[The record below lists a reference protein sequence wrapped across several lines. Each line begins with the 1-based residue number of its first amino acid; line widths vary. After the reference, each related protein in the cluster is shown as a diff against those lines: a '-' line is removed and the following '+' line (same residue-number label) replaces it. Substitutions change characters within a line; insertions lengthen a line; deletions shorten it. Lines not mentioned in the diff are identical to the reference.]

1 MQWNKVVEICL
12 PWNLLVIC
20 WNFHF
25 LPWRKQWFSGNI
37 SILES
42 FCKRLCV
49 FLKRSK
55 QFQTRLKTRVIYFY
69 MAFLD
74 GTYNITDSLIFSKDS
89 NFISSVSLYSVKYRN
104 ILDASEKS
112 ESLFF
117 LFLLKHRRIISG
129 CLQLVISTNF
139 WSVLM
144 YKYKPILTDY

>member
-1 MQWNKVVEICL
+1 MRHAVEESSGDL
-12 PWNLLVIC
+12 FTLVIC
-20 WNFHF
+20 WNFQF
-25 LPWRKQWFSGNI
+25 LPWRRQLFSANI
-37 SILES
+37 SVFES

-74 GTYNITDSLIFSKDS
+74 GTYNISDSLIFNKDS

-112 ESLFF
+112 ETLFF
-117 LFLLKHRRIISG
+117 PFLLNRRRIISV

-144 YKYKPILTDY
+144 YKNKPILTDY